1 MLLSLCASLEGREE
15 AEGKSI
21 SPLGAEREAF
31 RDVFGLRWA
40 KRQLPLP
47 VGSRRIADT
56 LYVYLILLLSPCAS
70 LEEREEDEEESRS
83 SLGAEQGAFRDCF
96 GLG

>member
-1 MLLSLCASLEGREE
+1 MCLPLKEEREE
-15 AEGKSI
+15 DEGESI
-21 SPLGAEREAF
+21 SPLGAEQGTF
-31 RDVFGLRWA
+31 KDCFGLRWT

-83 SLGAEQGAFRDCF
+83 SLGAEQGTLRD
-96 GLG
+96 

>member
-1 MLLSLCASLEGREE
+1 MLPSKEEREENEGESRSSLE
-15 AEGKSI
+15 AEQGTFK
-21 SPLGAEREAF
+21 
-31 RDVFGLRWA
+31 DCFGLRWT

-83 SLGAEQGAFRDCF
+83 SLGAEQGTLRD
-96 GLG
+96 